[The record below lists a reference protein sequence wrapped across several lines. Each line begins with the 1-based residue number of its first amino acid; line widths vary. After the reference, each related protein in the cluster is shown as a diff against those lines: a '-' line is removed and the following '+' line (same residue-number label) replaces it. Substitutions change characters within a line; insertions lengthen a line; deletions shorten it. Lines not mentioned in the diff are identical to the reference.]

1 MEVPHLS
8 VLQLNAHGRAQHVE
22 VILLGEPLGEVQRL
36 MRPDLAQFD
45 RLELIEVVLL
55 HGAPSEKRRETFFRV
70 ANQMATSPYKSCT
83 PYPAPPETP
92 TRFFCSRQMLKS
104 EIKFARPS

>member
-1 MEVPHLS
+1 M
-8 VLQLNAHGRAQHVE
+8 LQLNAYGRAKHVE
-22 VILLGEPLGEVQRL
+22 VLLLGEPLGKVKRL
-36 MRPDLAQFD
+36 VRPGLAQFD

-55 HGAPSEKRRETFFRV
+55 HNAPLEKRHETFFRV
-70 ANQMATSPYKSCT
+70 ANQLATSSYKSCT